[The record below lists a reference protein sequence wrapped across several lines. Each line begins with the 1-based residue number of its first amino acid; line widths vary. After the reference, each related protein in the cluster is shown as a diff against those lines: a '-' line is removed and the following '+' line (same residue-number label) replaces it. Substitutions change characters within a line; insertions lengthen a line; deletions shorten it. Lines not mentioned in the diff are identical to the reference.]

1 MTQNSQQIGEFDPDQ
16 LLFQNIVY
24 NSEENEQLLKAAE
37 IQATNGLPDGGLSN
51 HIHQAL
57 IDAAEANIKDG
68 TDSGIELPVRLAV
81 HTPEPKLS
89 INQPQQTRTI
99 DRRIKKNFHP
109 NTAPPK
115 VKRYKPKSPC
125 FHPDPNYKRWST
137 PAKKRSV
144 TNFYRRS
151 TMPLSTTQ
159 RSQARIPSSLLSSE
173 SPYIPAKPPTWHE
186 AMESRPPL
194 RIDMSGPTPTS
205 YSPRN
210 KPLYETNA
218 PAYSFGRKEAPKEGS
233 GQKAWSKLWFRSQS
247 PFTHKTNFELQWP
260 TPQQYFQRSTLG
272 PKQASRPEFPSHS
285 IGVRRTVNQLNK
297 DSEKRPA
304 SNQYQPEVALVH
316 IKPRAPAF
324 TIGSKFRK
332 NSWVKSLNVPAPDVY
347 NLKSCLRAVK
357 PSHPAFT
364 MCVERRYK
372 RHDIGP
378 FATQ

>member
-1 MTQNSQQIGEFDPDQ
+1 MAQNSDNLGDYDPDQ
-16 LLFQNIVY
+16 LFPNINY
-24 NSEENEQLLKAAE
+24 NSEEHQQLLRAAE
-37 IQATNGLPDGGLSN
+37 EAANVLPDNVLN
-51 HIHQAL
+51 NPIHQAIL
-57 IDAAEANIKDG
+57 DAAEANLKDG
-68 TDSGIELPVRLAV
+68 ADSGIELPVRLAV
-81 HTPEPKLS
+81 HTPEPKIS
-89 INQPQQTRTI
+89 IDKPQQTNI
-99 DRRIKKNFHP
+99 VERRIKKSFHP

-115 VKRYKPKSPC
+115 IKRYKPKSPC

-137 PAKKRSV
+137 PAKKRSSAN
-144 TNFYRRS
+144 NFYRRS
-151 TMPLSTTQ
+151 ALPFSTNQ
-159 RSQARIPSSLLSSE
+159 RAQARIPSSLLSSE
-173 SPYIPAKPPTWHE
+173 SPYMPAKPPTWHE

-218 PAYSFGRKEAPKEGS
+218 PAYSFGRKEAPKDGS

-247 PFTHKTNFELQWP
+247 PFTHKTNYELQWP

-285 IGVRRTVNQLNK
+285 IGVRRSVNQTNK
-297 DSEKRPA
+297 DVDARPA
-304 SNQYQPEVALVH
+304 SNQYQPEVAMVYV
-316 IKPRAPAF
+316 KPRAPAF

-378 FATQ
+378 FSTQ